1 VTRRWVLF
9 LSTLLILV
17 FAAAP
22 KAEAQTARLAGRYQ
36 CVEMRWNGKTMP
48 CKLTPLDLK
57 TDGSFELRGREGRYM
72 VTGEWLVLS
81 DEVKRTKAKLAP
93 GYRIVF
99 RYRYRSAACV
109 VTFQRKFAEL
119 GKTALS

>member
-1 VTRRWVLF
+1 
-9 LSTLLILV
+9 
-17 FAAAP
+17 
-22 KAEAQTARLAGRYQ
+22 
-36 CVEMRWNGKTMP
+36 MP
-48 CKLTPLDLK
+48 CKLAPLDLR
-57 TDGSFELRGREGRYM
+57 TDGSFELKGWEGRYL

-99 RYRYRSAACV
+99 RYQYRRAACV
-109 VTFQRKFAEL
+109 VTFQRKSAEL